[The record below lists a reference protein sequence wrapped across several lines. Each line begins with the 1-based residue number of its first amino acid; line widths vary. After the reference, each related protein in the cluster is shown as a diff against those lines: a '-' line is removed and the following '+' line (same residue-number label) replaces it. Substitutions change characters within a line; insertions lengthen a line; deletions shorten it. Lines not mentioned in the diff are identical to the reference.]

1 MNIMSSS
8 TKVTSASS
16 TSQTPTST
24 PTFLARFPR
33 SLSQLNL
40 GNKRKST
47 SVASP
52 QEPTRPL
59 PSSPQS
65 PSSSSSSNTPISSPS
80 HQQKVK
86 VRHQHPVVTA
96 DVPPPLPQRNILRKP
111 LTPTS
116 AGNSQVSDLDSSLM
130 AAKAQ
135 VPAGNKKK
143 NKQKAYSDP
152 KMSSEMMMQMEAS
165 NYPPPLPPRQI
176 GCNNFGVDDG
186 SAFGQAITN
195 KDSTDNSPTAFD
207 GRPFPNSCATQMH
220 YPLISTSVAVRDG
233 IPPHVNF
240 PGFESS
246 LMNIS
251 SSSLPPDLP
260 AVVVSSSSFF
270 GITFS
275 SSAVQFS
282 MIFFYS
288 SFLWTQI
295 FILFF
300 LEFINIFIENFFIT
314 VP

>member
-8 TKVTSASS
+8 TKVT
-16 TSQTPTST
+16 TPTST

-40 GNKRKST
+40 GNKRKSAT
-47 SVASP
+47 VASP

-59 PSSPQS
+59 PSSPQT

-96 DVPPPLPQRNILRKP
+96 DVPPPLPQRNIIRKP
-111 LTPTS
+111 TTPTS

-135 VPAGNKKK
+135 VPGGSKKK

-186 SAFGQAITN
+186 SAFGQCITN
-195 KDSTDNSPTAFD
+195 KDSTDNSPTALD

-240 PGFESS
+240 QGFESS

-260 AVVVSSSSFF
+260 AVVVSSSFLVSLLLF
-270 GITFS
+270 
-275 SSAVQFS
+275 SAVQFS
-282 MIFFYS
+282 MIFLNFS
-288 SFLWTQI
+288 I
-295 FILFF
+295 FFMDTDLSLLFE
-300 LEFINIFIENFFIT
+300 LN
-314 VP
+314 